1 MRNVRDKLFYFSLAF
16 AILGIVA
23 LSGQDLL
30 AAGKGKKATEKK
42 ATDSKLTGLLGKELE
57 KQIVDIGTF
66 DGLKPAEI
74 SSGKGTT
81 VIWLNHSINDIRI
94 LFKGGDQVTLSCV
107 NPTNFSLQKDGTFQS
122 DVIPY
127 GGTASICFVES
138 GEYKYQVIQIS
149 GPEKRDPAKLSNY
162 VRDGVVRIQ

>member
-1 MRNVRDKLFYFSLAF
+1 MRNVRDNLFYFALAF

-23 LSGQDLL
+23 LSSNDLL
-30 AAGKGKKATEKK
+30 AAGKGKKAATPK
-42 ATDSKLTGLLGKELE
+42 APDPKLTGLLGKELE

-94 LFKGGDQVTLSCV
+94 LFKGGDQVTISCV

-127 GGTASICFVES
+127 GGTASICFVEP
-138 GEYKYQVIQIS
+138 GEYKYQVVQIS
-149 GPEKRDPAKLSNY
+149 GPKERDPAKISSY
-162 VRDGVVRIQ
+162 VKDGVVRIR